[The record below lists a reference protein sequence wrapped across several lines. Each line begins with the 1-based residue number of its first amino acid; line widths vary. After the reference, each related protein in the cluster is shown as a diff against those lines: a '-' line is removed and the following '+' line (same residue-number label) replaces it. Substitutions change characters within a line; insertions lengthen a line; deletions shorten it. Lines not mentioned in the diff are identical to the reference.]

1 MHELRARILEQ
12 LDLSELRDRLMQGK
26 GQPGMLSPQ
35 ERIELWGRLKILS
48 KPLTLFIVI
57 CKFRANILLYLQVR
71 KKHFSYL
78 PSILPIMVVRFRNAK
93 SWKTTKSP

>member
-1 MHELRARILEQ
+1 MHELRARILER

-48 KPLTLFIVI
+48 KPLTPFS
-57 CKFRANILLYLQVR
+57 CYL
-71 KKHFSYL
+71 
-78 PSILPIMVVRFRNAK
+78 
-93 SWKTTKSP
+93 